1 MVNEATFRGIL
12 CPSLTQWWEK
22 YISKSSLIKHPH
34 SWHMLWTYYV
44 MNIEQTSRKYFYVFG
59 VSLLIYKKN
68 HIKSEH
74 KYQLTCRIKTPLA
87 SELFFE
93 VDLIRRQL
101 WLIYQNSLLRNG
113 SIFLLTSYFLYYLF
127 FLEFQL
133 LLPTSSLYV
142 YNIKDIK
149 NFQTCTQN
157 TNI

>member
-22 YISKSSLIKHPH
+22 YISKSSLIKHPC
-34 SWHMLWTYYV
+34 SWHIMNLLCYEHWTEKQK
-44 MNIEQTSRKYFYVFG
+44 IFLRIGSFTSHIQEK
-59 VSLLIYKKN
+59 SHKKPAY
-68 HIKSEH
+68 IPAYLS
-74 KYQLTCRIKTPLA
+74 YKTPLA

-101 WLIYQNSLLRNG
+101 WLIYRNSVLRNG
-113 SIFLLTSYFLYYLF
+113 SIFLLTSYFLYNLF
-127 FLEFQL
+127 LLEFQL
-133 LLPTSSLYV
+133 LLPASSLYV